1 MKHFLGK
8 HFGKVIISPNPS
20 TPMIMDCKGCGF
32 RHISPLPTQEQL
44 NKLYSTEYF
53 NEIKPN
59 FGKEHEID
67 KQWWRSLFK
76 DIFDTV
82 ESYLDKRQR
91 RVLDVGAGYLG
102 FCQYGIKRKWDVVGL
117 DPSLQSYKRSQELNI
132 PFYRGN
138 YDENCL
144 HLGIFDVIHAYEVLE
159 HIGEPITFIKQAHRQ
174 LEREGILVIT
184 SPNEFNLFQEAG
196 DTNHFITKEH
206 INYFTIESL
215 SRLLEDNGLD
225 ILEIKTSFPME
236 LFLMMG
242 IDYIGH
248 DRTGRKV
255 HNYRKKFELN
265 MRKALPELF
274 RDWSQFWTDRGLG
287 RDITIYA
294 RKA

>member
-1 MKHFLGK
+1 MKHTGK
-8 HFGKVIISPNPS
+8 QFKENNISLIECAS
-20 TPMIMDCKGCGF
+20 CQFIHQF
-32 RHISPLPTQEQL
+32 PLPKE
-44 NKLYSTEYF
+44 NNLYSQDYF
-53 NEIKPN
+53 DTIKPS

-67 KQWWRSLFK
+67 KQWWTSVYK
-76 DIFDTV
+76 DIFDSV

-91 RVLDVGAGYLG
+91 RVLDIGAGYLG

-159 HIGEPITFIKQAHRQ
+159 HVVSPIEFLAQSHKQ
-174 LEREGILVIT
+174 LEQNGILTLTV
-184 SPNEFNLFQEAG
+184 PNDWNSLQSSQNKRQGKENYWVVR
-196 DTNHFITKEH
+196 EH

-215 SRLLEDNGLD
+215 SKLLQNNGFA
-225 ILEIKTSFPME
+225 ILEVKTSFPME
-236 LFLMMG
+236 LFLFMG
-242 IDYIGH
+242 INYVRH

-265 MRKALPELF
+265 MKKALPDLY
-274 RDWSQFWTDRGLG
+274 RDWQQFWTDRGLG
-287 RDITIYA
+287 RDITIIA
-294 RKA
+294 RKM